1 MLPRSGIGFLLG
13 LSLALSASSVRA
25 ASMEVDLMH
34 DQVAFPSTIRFAPD
48 GRLFL
53 LETFTGRVMVYADT
67 LADTASVWATLP
79 VFSDG
84 ERGLLG
90 LAFHPQ
96 FPDSP
101 FVYLYHTNPDPIEN
115 RLVRMRDSSG
125 VGVGYTILVNGLT
138 AWSSTH
144 QGGRLA
150 FGPDRMLYMTVGD
163 QYVPAY
169 AQDLSLP

>member
-1 MLPRSGIGFLLG
+1 MLPRSRIALAMG
-13 LSLALSASSVRA
+13 LSLALFATSVGA
-25 ASMEVDLMH
+25 ASMEANVVH
-34 DQVAFPSTIRFAPD
+34 DPVAFPSTIRFAPD
-48 GRLFL
+48 GRMFM

-79 VFSDG
+79 VFADG

-90 LAFHPQ
+90 MAFHPQ

-101 FVYLYHTNPDPIEN
+101 YVYLYHTNPDPIEN

-150 FGPDRMLYMTVGD
+150 FGP
-163 QYVPAY
+163 
-169 AQDLSLP
+169 